1 MIECTKEN
9 VEAGDSWV
17 GPYIVIDA
25 CQYRVQNPRV
35 VAMVGENVH
44 LQLLLEHLIQDVKVN
59 IDINLSSITRPVTG
73 GKSRNVR
80 VV

>member
-1 MIECTKEN
+1 
-9 VEAGDSWV
+9 
-17 GPYIVIDA
+17 
-25 CQYRVQNPRV
+25 
-35 VAMVGENVH
+35 MVGENVH